1 MKRIYTKILMLS
13 SLAAVLASCA
23 YDPYKTDIP
32 KVEETMNL
40 SASAEAIV
48 LTEDN
53 LKDLK
58 LAFSWTPAR
67 HMPEEYQLTY
77 TAEMDVVGNNFGSE
91 TVISSGTGF
100 DFEYDEAAGLYS
112 CSFTGEQINNWYND
126 RWKLPVNA
134 DFSLEFRVVAQWDG
148 GSTYEMPE
156 VRQVTVKVTPIQV
169 IVFDADEMSIAGT
182 AIASETEIFPTLENT
197 NQYAWYG
204 DLTPGELLIPVVY
217 EGGNYYIS
225 PVGDGTLKD
234 GEADNVDMITDAKG
248 WTIANAGKYRV
259 VINMETRQVTIY
271 SEATDIRPL
280 TVKWHPNADPERDE
294 VTTEVTNLWVV
305 GESGMWGG
313 TNLNCTQSP
322 ADPQILYYTVDKD
335 NVLNFER
342 VKFVIAISG
351 KDADGETW
359 NQNNAYCYSCGV
371 NADGAAQDVTVNAG
385 EWTDMVG
392 DATSAHKNSYFRI
405 TKGSY
410 NIIFDLRNN
419 RIRFDAAQ

>member
-1 MKRIYTKILMLS
+1 MNKNIVKILMVS
-13 SLAAVLASCA
+13 AVAGLFSACT

-32 KVEETMNL
+32 KTEEKLSL
-40 SASAEAIV
+40 SASAESVAITEENLSDV
-48 LTEDN
+48 L
-53 LKDLK
+53 LSY
-58 LAFSWTPAR
+58 SWTPAR
-67 HMPEEYQLTY
+67 SLPDEYQLTY
-77 TAEMDVVGNNFGSE
+77 SAQLDVVGNNFGAE

-100 DFEYDEAAGLYS
+100 EFEYDESTGMFS
-112 CSFTGEQINNWYND
+112 CSFTGEQLNNWYND

-134 DFSLEFRVVAQWDG
+134 DFSLEFRVVATWEG
-148 GSTYEMPE
+148 GPTYEMPE

-182 AIASETEIFPTLENT
+182 AVSSETEIFPTLENT

-204 DLTPGELLIPVVY
+204 DLTAGELLIHVVY
-217 EGGNYYIS
+217 EGGSYYIS

-234 GEADNVDMITDAKG
+234 GEADDVDMITEAKG
-248 WTIANAGKYRV
+248 WTITNAGKYRV

-271 SEATDIRPL
+271 SEATDLKPL
-280 TVKWHPNADPERDE
+280 IVKWHPNGDPARDE

-322 ADPQILYYTVDKD
+322 ADPQVLYFTVDEDD
-335 NVLNFER
+335 NVNDFDR

-351 KDADGETW
+351 EDAVGTW

-371 NADGAAQDVTVNAG
+371 NAEGAAQDVSVTVG
-385 EWTDMVG
+385 EWTPIVG
-392 DATSAHKNSYFRI
+392 DATSAHKNSYFKI

-410 NIIFDLRNN
+410 NIIFDLRNMK
-419 RIRFDAAQ
+419 IKFDSPQ